1 MASQKTFVLNLFPM
15 KILSHALLAIA
26 LAGTFASCKKDNNST
41 ATPSPSASGPFVCK
55 VEGAQFPTDN
65 NKAKAKSVASTK
77 MLQIIGQ
84 TSNSDRTVILNLM
97 PIKAGFTGWTA
108 GTYKIADGT
117 VATDG
122 YLATGSYDYW
132 PNGLSE
138 NSELWT
144 TKPQN
149 GDTDGEIVITSIT
162 DTHVKGSFKFK
173 GYKQQKNGQYD
184 YSSTKN
190 VTDGSFDLDIT
201 KY

>member
-1 MASQKTFVLNLFPM
+1 M

-26 LAGTFASCKKDNNST
+26 LAGTFASCSKDNNP
-41 ATPSPSASGPFVCK
+41 TPAQNQNQNPSASGPFVCK

-65 NKAKAKSVASTK
+65 SKAKAKYMVGSTK

-84 TSNSDRTVILNLM
+84 TSNSDRTVIVNLM
-97 PIKAGFTGWTA
+97 PLKAGFTGWSP

-117 VATDG
+117 LATDG

-190 VTDGSFDLDIT
+190 VTDGAFDLDII